1 MFYQADNVAA
11 GEKGG
16 LIPCTLAQ
24 AAAEKTGVQGLLRDV
39 TFAAHTDGLEIKR
52 IPFAKHLHRR
62 AGREIRSSKMRSAAP
77 ASPKR
82 TKSSALVF
90 GILIPQMK
98 VQVKNLRKEFGK
110 TVAVDNISFSFDSG
124 HVFGFVGPN
133 GAGKTTTMRII
144 STIEEPTAGDVLL
157 NGVSVCEEPELARR
171 AVGYVPDTLPAH
183 AGHHRPRVPGFLR
196 ARLRLARQET
206 RRRPSRPSRNSPTS
220 TGIREKHLKALSKGM
235 KQRVSLGR
243 ALVYDPDVL
252 VLDEPAAGLDPRAR
266 VELRELLMLLAE
278 RKKAI
283 LISSH
288 ILTELTEI
296 CNGVVIIERGKILET
311 GTIDDVLKKSAP
323 RRTVAIRLLEGNSHQ
338 NPQLHQGTA
347 ANAVCR
353 KRARGGE

>member
-1 MFYQADNVAA
+1 
-11 GEKGG
+11 
-16 LIPCTLAQ
+16 
-24 AAAEKTGVQGLLRDV
+24 
-39 TFAAHTDGLEIKR
+39 
-52 IPFAKHLHRR
+52 
-62 AGREIRSSKMRSAAP
+62 
-77 ASPKR
+77 
-82 TKSSALVF
+82 
-90 GILIPQMK
+90 MK
-98 VQVKNLRKEFGK
+98 VQVKNLRKAFGK

-144 STIEEPTAGDVLL
+144 ATIEEPTSGDVLL
-157 NGVSVCEEPELARR
+157 NGISVCEEPELARR

-183 AGHHRPRVPGFLR
+183 ADITVHEYLDFYARAYGLR
-196 ARLRLARQET
+196 GKKRTQSIDAIEEFTNVA
-206 RRRPSRPSRNSPTS
+206 
-220 TGIREKHLKALSKGM
+220 GIRDKHLKALSKGM

-266 VELRELLMLLAE
+266 VELRELLLLLAE

-296 CNGVVIIERGKILET
+296 CNGVVIIERGRILET

-323 RRTVAIRLLEGNSHQ
+323 RRTVAIRLLDAQ
-338 NPQLHQGTA
+338 NA
-347 ANAVCR
+347 ALLKELLQTPFVGKVREVVNEIHFELTGDESAAC
-353 KRARGGE
+353 AILGELIAKKFKIIEFRQTKANLEDIFMNVTSGEVQ

>member
-1 MFYQADNVAA
+1 
-11 GEKGG
+11 
-16 LIPCTLAQ
+16 
-24 AAAEKTGVQGLLRDV
+24 
-39 TFAAHTDGLEIKR
+39 
-52 IPFAKHLHRR
+52 
-62 AGREIRSSKMRSAAP
+62 
-77 ASPKR
+77 
-82 TKSSALVF
+82 
-90 GILIPQMK
+90 MK

-133 GAGKTTTMRII
+133 GAGKTTTIRII
-144 STIEEPTAGDVLL
+144 STIEEPTSGDVLL

-183 AGHHRPRVPGFLR
+183 ADITVHEYLDFYARAYGLR
-196 ARLRLARQET
+196 GKKRTQAIEAIEEFT
-206 RRRPSRPSRNSPTS
+206 NV
-220 TGIREKHLKALSKGM
+220 TGIREKNLKALSKGM

-243 ALVYDPDVL
+243 ALIYDPDVL

-266 VELRELLMLLAE
+266 VELRELLILLAE

-311 GTIDDVLKKSAP
+311 GTIEDVLKKSAP
-323 RRTVAIRLLEGNSHQ
+323 RRTVAIRLLDAQ
-338 NPQLHQGTA
+338 NAQLLKELLQTPFVENARAVA
-347 ANAVCR
+347 AEIHFELSGDESAACDVLGELISKKFKVVEFRQTKANLEDIFMNVT
-353 KRARGGE
+353 KGGVQ